1 MKDKKSLIII
11 LIFAAILAITLFIGN
26 RKDKL
31 SDSLTED
38 LVGTYESIDK
48 IDGKKLQFN
57 FYDNNFEVFFN
68 KNLLDKGSFIEDK
81 LSEDVYIY
89 TGEIFNGYIELIDNT
104 FYFYIPK
111 ENDLDLKEGVYL
123 VEKLSDTDTTKN
135 NDHST
140 TDVITETNK

>member
-11 LIFAAILAITLFIGN
+11 LIFAAILSITLFIGN